1 MPKAD
6 LVDTGVGAIHYG
18 QIYTYFNVWATRTKS
33 HVTPEAAAK
42 LAHVDPGDIII
53 TNTSENV
60 DDVGKAVAW
69 LGAETIVTGGHA
81 TVIKHDQDSK
91 YLAYWFASAEF
102 SAQKRKLATGTK
114 VVDVSARQ
122 LATVRVPVPPLE
134 VQREIVRILDQFTQ
148 LEAELEAELLAR
160 RAQRIALINNAA
172 VALRDRQL
180 EPSPVG
186 RVTLGSLAQESI
198 EPVKVQAEQKYVNLG
213 VKWNGEGVIAREPR
227 DGNSIKATTLYRAR
241 AGQLIYNRMFV
252 VEGSFALV
260 PDGCDGAVVSSEFPL
275 FDLDTSRVEPEWLLQ
290 HLCDPHTLGQIERE
304 VTGTERGS
312 MKSRRRWKADQ
323 FRDFEILLP
332 SLDVQREVVDLLR
345 LSDALIRALEDEF
358 AARRRQHDYYRA
370 QLLAFQGAAA

>member
-1 MPKAD
+1 MRRE
-6 LVDTGVGAIHYG
+6 
-18 QIYTYFNVWATRTKS
+18 Q
-33 HVTPEAAAK
+33 K
-42 LAHVDPGDIII
+42 LSMSPRG
-53 TNTSENV
+53 N
-60 DDVGKAVAW
+60 W
-69 LGAETIVTGGHA
+69 
-81 TVIKHDQDSK
+81 QQC
-91 YLAYWFASAEF
+91 EF
-102 SAQKRKLATGTK
+102 PS
-114 VVDVSARQ
+114 
-122 LATVRVPVPPLE
+122 PPLE